1 MAMTTRRDII
11 KGALAGAMLGSAGQ
25 VLAQAPV
32 QIRVS
37 TAAPPTDFLAKA
49 LDAFKADVDAAS
61 AGIAISVHTA
71 STLFKQGTEVQA
83 LQRGNLEM
91 STMTTFEVAQQMPEL
106 GFFNRGYLFKDHAHL
121 RRVFDGPL
129 GEDYRKAVAEK
140 MGIEILATHY
150 LGTRQVSLRTKRAV
164 KGPAD
169 LAGVKLR
176 MPAGPE
182 WLLLG
187 RTLGVS
193 PLPLGMPEL
202 YLALKTGTVDGQEN
216 PLSIFN
222 AAKLYEVSEQ
232 VVLTSHMLQ
241 PVFFAIAKPAW
252 AKLSAAQQTLL
263 QSAARK
269 AAKAGDD
276 GRLADEASIID
287 AIKQRGLS
295 VDATDLAPFRA
306 AADKA
311 YVGDAVKA
319 WDMAWLKRVGEA

>member
-1 MAMTTRRDII
+1 MTTRREVM
-11 KGALAGAMLGSAGQ
+11 KGALASAMLAHAGSA
-25 VLAQAPV
+25 LAQAPV
-32 QIRVS
+32 QIRIS
-37 TAAPPTDFLAKA
+37 TAAPPSDFLAKA
-49 LDAFKADVDAAS
+49 LDALKADLDGAN
-61 AGIAISVHTA
+61 AGLNVSVHTA

-91 STMTTFEVAQQMPEL
+91 STMTTFEVAQQVAEL

-121 RRVFDGPL
+121 RRVFDGPM
-129 GEDYRKAVAEK
+129 GEEYRKTVADK

-169 LAGVKLR
+169 LTGIKLR

-193 PLPLGMPEL
+193 PLPLGMPEV

-241 PVFFAIAKPAW
+241 PVFFAIAKPVW
-252 AKLSAAQQTLL
+252 DKLSAPQKTAL
-263 QSAARK
+263 QAAARK
-269 AAKAGDD
+269 VAKAGDD

-287 AIKQRGLS
+287 ALKGRGLS
-295 VDATDLAPFRA
+295 VDAIDLAPFRE

-311 YVGDAVKA
+311 YTGADATKA
-319 WDMAWLKRVGEA
+319 WDMAWLKRVAEA

>member
-1 MAMTTRRDII
+1 MTTRRDII
-11 KGALAGAMLGSAGQ
+11 KGALAGAVLGSAGQ

-32 QIRVS
+32 QIRIS

-61 AGIAISVHTA
+61 AGIAMSVHTA

-129 GEDYRKAVAEK
+129 GEEYRKAVAEK

-150 LGTRQVSLRTKRAV
+150 LGTRQVSLRSKRAV

-252 AKLSAAQQTLL
+252 AKLSTAQQTLL
-263 QSAARK
+263 QNAARK
-269 AAKAGDD
+269 AAKTGDD

-295 VDATDLAPFRA
+295 VDAIDLAPFRT

-319 WDMAWLKRVGEA
+319 WDMAWLKRVSEA

>member
-1 MAMTTRRDII
+1 MTTRRDII

-61 AGIAISVHTA
+61 GGIAMSVHTA

-129 GEDYRKAVAEK
+129 GEEYRKAVAEK

-263 QSAARK
+263 QNAARK

-295 VDATDLAPFRA
+295 VDTIDLAPFRA

>member
-1 MAMTTRRDII
+1 MTTRRDII
-11 KGALAGAMLGSAGQ
+11 KGALAGAVLGSAGQ
-25 VLAQAPV
+25 VLAQTPI

-61 AGIAISVHTA
+61 AGIAMSVHTA

-129 GEDYRKAVAEK
+129 GEEYRKAVAEK

-150 LGTRQVSLRTKRAV
+150 LGTRQVSLRSKRAV

-263 QSAARK
+263 QNAARK

-295 VDATDLAPFRA
+295 VDAIDLAPFRA

-319 WDMAWLKRVGEA
+319 WDMAWLKRVSEA

>member
-1 MAMTTRRDII
+1 MITRRSIM
-11 KGALAGAMLGSAGQ
+11 AGAAIAAFAGAAR
-25 VLAQAPV
+25 AQAPIQV
-32 QIRVS
+32 RIS
-37 TAAPPTDFLAKA
+37 TAAPPSDFLAKA
-49 LDAFKADVDAAS
+49 LESLKAEIDAAS
-61 AGIAISVHTA
+61 VGLNVSVHTA

-91 STMTTFEVAQQMPEL
+91 STMTTFEVAQQVPEL

-121 RRVFDGPL
+121 RRVFDGPM
-129 GEDYRKAVAEK
+129 GEEYRKLVSDK
-140 MGIEILATHY
+140 MGIEIIATHY
-150 LGTRQVSLRTKRAV
+150 LGTRQVSLRTKRSV

-193 PLPLGMPEL
+193 PLPLGMPEV

-222 AAKLYEVSEQ
+222 AAKLHEVSEQ
-232 VVLTSHMLQ
+232 VVLTSHMVQ
-241 PVFFAIAKPAW
+241 PVFFAVAKPVW
-252 AKLSAAQQTLL
+252 AKLSAPQQATL
-263 QSAARK
+263 QAAARK
-269 AAKAGDD
+269 AAKTGDD

-287 AIKQRGLS
+287 ALKGRGLS
-295 VDATDLAPFRA
+295 VDATDLAPFRD

-311 YVGDAVKA
+311 YAGADATRA
-319 WDMAWLKRVGEA
+319 WDLAWLKRVSEA

>member
-1 MAMTTRRDII
+1 MITRRSMLA
-11 KGALAGAMLGSAGQ
+11 GGAALAVWSTAAG
-25 VLAQAPV
+25 AQAPI
-32 QIRVS
+32 QIRIS
-37 TAAPPTDFLAKA
+37 TAAPPSDFLAKA
-49 LDAFKADVDAAS
+49 LEQLKTEIDGAS
-61 AGIAISVHTA
+61 AGLNVSVHTA

-91 STMTTFEVAQQMPEL
+91 STMTTFEVAQQIAEL

-121 RRVFDGPL
+121 RRVFDGPM
-129 GEDYRKAVAEK
+129 GEEYRKVVADK
-140 MGIEILATHY
+140 MGIEIIATHY

-169 LAGVKLR
+169 LAGTKLR

-193 PLPLGMPEL
+193 PLPLGMPEV

-232 VVLTSHMLQ
+232 VVLTSHMVQ
-241 PVFFAIAKPAW
+241 PVFFAVAKPIW
-252 AKLSAAQQTLL
+252 DKLSAAQKAAL
-263 QSAARK
+263 QAAARK
-269 AAKAGDD
+269 AAKSGDD
-276 GRLADEASIID
+276 GRLGDEASIID
-287 AIKQRGLS
+287 ALKGRGLS
-295 VDATDLAPFRA
+295 VDAIDLAPFRE

-311 YVGDAVKA
+311 YAGADATKA

>member
-1 MAMTTRRDII
+1 MTTRRDIM

-61 AGIAISVHTA
+61 GGIAMSVHTA

-129 GEDYRKAVAEK
+129 GEEYRKAVAEK

-263 QSAARK
+263 QNAARK

-295 VDATDLAPFRA
+295 VDTIDLAPFRA

>member
-1 MAMTTRRDII
+1 MITRRSMMA
-11 KGALAGAMLGSAGQ
+11 GAALAAVSGT
-25 VLAQAPV
+25 VRAQAPV
-32 QIRVS
+32 AIRIS
-37 TAAPPTDFLAKA
+37 TAAPPSDFLAKA
-49 LDAFKADVDAAS
+49 LEQLKGEIDG
-61 AGIAISVHTA
+61 AGLGLNVAVHSA
-71 STLFKQGTEVQA
+71 STLFKQGTEVPA

-91 STMTTFEVAQQMPEL
+91 STMTTFEVAQQVPEL
-106 GFFNRGYLFKDHAHL
+106 GFFNRGYLFKDYAHL
-121 RRVFDGPL
+121 RRVFDGPQ
-129 GEDYRKAVAEK
+129 GEEYRKLVADK
-140 MGIEILATHY
+140 MGIEIIATHY

-193 PLPLGMPEL
+193 PLPLGMPEV

-222 AAKLYEVSEQ
+222 AAKLHEVSEQ
-232 VVLTSHMLQ
+232 VVLTSHMVQ
-241 PVFFAIAKPAW
+241 PVFFAVAKPVW
-252 AKLSAAQQTLL
+252 AKLSKPQQDGL
-263 QSAARK
+263 QAAARK

-276 GRLADEASIID
+276 GRLGDEASIID
-287 AIKQRGLS
+287 ALKGRGLS
-295 VDATDLAPFRA
+295 VDAIDLAPFRE

-311 YVGDAVKA
+311 YAGAEATKA
-319 WDMAWLKRVGEA
+319 WDLAWLKRVAEA

>member
-1 MAMTTRRDII
+1 MITRRSIM
-11 KGALAGAMLGSAGQ
+11 AGAAAAAFAGPSR
-25 VLAQAPV
+25 AQAPV
-32 QIRVS
+32 QIRIS
-37 TAAPPTDFLAKA
+37 TAAPPSDFLAKA
-49 LDAFKADVDAAS
+49 LEALKTEIEAAS
-61 AGIAISVHTA
+61 LGLNISVHTA

-91 STMTTFEVAQQMPEL
+91 STMTTFEVAQQIAEL

-129 GEDYRKAVAEK
+129 GEEYRKLVSDK

-150 LGTRQVSLRTKRAV
+150 LGTRQVSLRTKRVV

-169 LAGVKLR
+169 LAGTKLR

-193 PLPLGMPEL
+193 PLPLGMPEV

-216 PLSIFN
+216 PLSIFS

-232 VVLTSHMLQ
+232 VVLTSHMVQ
-241 PVFFAIAKPAW
+241 PVFFAIAKPVW
-252 AKLSAAQQTLL
+252 AKLSPAQQAAL
-263 QSAARK
+263 QASARK
-269 AAKAGDD
+269 AAKTGDD
-276 GRLADEASIID
+276 GRLGDEASIIE
-287 AIKQRGLS
+287 ALKGRGLS
-295 VDATDLAPFRA
+295 VDAIDLTLFRA

-311 YVGDAVKA
+311 YTGADATKA
-319 WDMAWLKRVGEA
+319 WDMAWLKRVSEA

>member
-1 MAMTTRRDII
+1 MTTRRDII
-11 KGALAGAMLGSAGQ
+11 KGALAGAVLGSAGQ

-32 QIRVS
+32 QIRIS

-61 AGIAISVHTA
+61 AGIAMSVHTA

-129 GEDYRKAVAEK
+129 GEEYRKTVAEK

-150 LGTRQVSLRTKRAV
+150 LGTRQVSLRSKRAV

-252 AKLSAAQQTLL
+252 AKLSTAQQTLL
-263 QSAARK
+263 QNAARK
-269 AAKAGDD
+269 AAKTGDD

-295 VDATDLAPFRA
+295 VDAIDLAPFRT

-319 WDMAWLKRVGEA
+319 WDMAWLKRVSEA

>member
-1 MAMTTRRDII
+1 MTTRRDII
-11 KGALAGAMLGSAGQ
+11 KGALAGAVLGSAGQ

-61 AGIAISVHTA
+61 AGIAMSVHTA

-129 GEDYRKAVAEK
+129 GEEYRKAVAEK

-150 LGTRQVSLRTKRAV
+150 LGTRQVSLRAKRAV

-263 QSAARK
+263 QDAARK

-295 VDATDLAPFRA
+295 VDAIDLAPFRA

-319 WDMAWLKRVGEA
+319 WDMAWLKRVAEA

>member
-1 MAMTTRRDII
+1 MTTRRDII
-11 KGALAGAMLGSAGQ
+11 KGALAGAALGSAGGAW
-25 VLAQAPV
+25 AQAPI

-61 AGIAISVHTA
+61 AGIAMSVHTA

-263 QSAARK
+263 QNAARK

-276 GRLADEASIID
+276 GRLADEASIIG

-295 VDATDLAPFRA
+295 VDTIDLAPFRA

-319 WDMAWLKRVGEA
+319 WDMAWLKRVAEA

>member
-1 MAMTTRRDII
+1 MTTRRDII
-11 KGALAGAMLGSAGQ
+11 KGALAGAVLGSAGQ

-32 QIRVS
+32 QIRIS

-61 AGIAISVHTA
+61 AGIAMSVHTA

-129 GEDYRKAVAEK
+129 GEEYRKAVAEK

-150 LGTRQVSLRTKRAV
+150 LGTRQVSLRSKRAV

-241 PVFFAIAKPAW
+241 PVFFSIAKPAW
-252 AKLSAAQQTLL
+252 AKLSTAQQTLL
-263 QSAARK
+263 QNAARK
-269 AAKAGDD
+269 AAKTGDD

-295 VDATDLAPFRA
+295 VDAIDLAPFRT

-319 WDMAWLKRVGEA
+319 WDMAWLKRVSEA

>member
-1 MAMTTRRDII
+1 MTTRRDII
-11 KGALAGAMLGSAGQ
+11 KGALAGAMLGTAGGA
-25 VLAQAPV
+25 LAQAPI

-61 AGIAISVHTA
+61 AGIAVSVHTA

-129 GEDYRKAVAEK
+129 GEEYRKAVAEK

-232 VVLTSHMLQ
+232 VVLTAHMLQ

-269 AAKAGDD
+269 AAKAGDE
-276 GRLADEASIID
+276 GRLADEAGIID
-287 AIKQRGLS
+287 AIRQRGLS
-295 VDATDLAPFRA
+295 VDAIDLAPFRA

-319 WDMAWLKRVGEA
+319 WDMAWLRRVAEA

>member
-11 KGALAGAMLGSAGQ
+11 KGALAGAVLGSAGQ

-61 AGIAISVHTA
+61 AGIAMSVHTA

-129 GEDYRKAVAEK
+129 GEEYRKTVAEK

-150 LGTRQVSLRTKRAV
+150 LGTRQVSLRSKRAV

-252 AKLSAAQQTLL
+252 AKLSTAQQTLL
-263 QSAARK
+263 QNAARK
-269 AAKAGDD
+269 AAKTGDD

-295 VDATDLAPFRA
+295 VDAIDLAPFRT

-319 WDMAWLKRVGEA
+319 WDMAWLKRVSEA